1 MFGTEG
7 ISKAFGGAK
16 ALSNVSFQVSPGDIH
31 CLAGENG
38 SGKSTLIKI
47 MSGVETPDSGTI
59 ILGDER
65 LSSLTPRDAVAK
77 GVQVIFQDFS
87 LIPNLTV
94 AENIALSTAVLEK
107 KKLINPQNNREIAA
121 KALELIGVDLDLDA
135 TVRSIPV
142 SSKQLVAIARAM
154 TQGVKLLFMDE
165 ATTALT
171 RKEIDHLF
179 GVVRNLRDQGVATV
193 FVSHKLDEVQEIA
206 ESITILRNGEVTAE
220 GPIENFDRKAIAEA
234 MTGLEVSEV
243 RLTPELP
250 KSATTVLEV
259 EGLTSSGRFKN
270 VSFSVKA
277 GEIVGI
283 TGLLGS
289 GRSEIAEALF
299 GMAPIESGTVS
310 VNGKKVSLSGPR
322 DAVEAGIGYVPQDR
336 LSQGLFLN
344 QSIRKNVMAAAIE
357 RFLGKGGFVKGKD
370 ISETVSN
377 WISDLKIKTDN
388 PENAATSLSGGN
400 QQRVVLAKWLAM
412 TPSVL
417 ILNGPTVGV
426 DIGSKKEILEI
437 IRDKALEGMAVVIV
451 SDDIPEI
458 VQIAHRVMVVHQ
470 GKLGA
475 ELSEADISES
485 RLYEELAA

>member
-65 LSSLTPRDAVAK
+65 LSSLSPRDAVAK

-107 KKLINPQNNREIAA
+107 KKLINPQKNREIAA

-234 MTGLEVSEV
+234 MTGQEVSEV
-243 RLTPELP
+243 RLTPEIP

-377 WISDLKIKTDN
+377 WIADLKIKTEN

-437 IRDKALEGMAVVIV
+437 IRDKALEGVAVVIV

-475 ELSEADISES
+475 EISEADISES

>member
-1 MFGTEG
+1 
-7 ISKAFGGAK
+7 
-16 ALSNVSFQVSPGDIH
+16 
-31 CLAGENG
+31 
-38 SGKSTLIKI
+38 
-47 MSGVETPDSGTI
+47 
-59 ILGDER
+59 
-65 LSSLTPRDAVAK
+65 
-77 GVQVIFQDFS
+77 
-87 LIPNLTV
+87 
-94 AENIALSTAVLEK
+94 
-107 KKLINPQNNREIAA
+107 
-121 KALELIGVDLDLDA
+121 
-135 TVRSIPV
+135 
-142 SSKQLVAIARAM
+142 
-154 TQGVKLLFMDE
+154 
-165 ATTALT
+165 
-171 RKEIDHLF
+171 
-179 GVVRNLRDQGVATV
+179 
-193 FVSHKLDEVQEIA
+193 
-206 ESITILRNGEVTAE
+206 
-220 GPIENFDRKAIAEA
+220 
-234 MTGLEVSEV
+234 
-243 RLTPELP
+243 
-250 KSATTVLEV
+250 
-259 EGLTSSGRFKN
+259 
-270 VSFSVKA
+270 VKA

-310 VNGKKVSLSGPR
+310 VKGKKVSLSGPR